1 LTECVFISV
10 FYRLCV
16 ISAIDMTHDIRKA
29 LETVI
34 ELGFTRVLT
43 SGGDSTALEG
53 LPTLNALVKQVIV
66 FVMDCKSSFPDG

>member
-1 LTECVFISV
+1 
-10 FYRLCV
+10 
-16 ISAIDMTHDIRKA
+16 MTHDIRKA